1 MKPFPTFNSLQARL
15 TAVMIALAVLGAG
28 LPGAWMVY
36 RSYGALRQAAQEGQ
50 EALAK
55 SLAVTVDGNVSHSLQ
70 ELETLAERNDM
81 KRLDLAALQRTL
93 GLAAAANQAFESLV
107 LLSPQGRV
115 LLQAPQLGP
124 NSLPGR
130 GVLQS
135 FCVDFSQDT
144 ETTQAF
150 FSEPYP
156 IAGGDTA
163 VLLGVPIVRGKKVQA
178 VLASEVLLTSLG
190 LSVEDIELGQAGFAY
205 LVDENGTALLRPKG
219 RGPTPGVPAPPGV
232 GELIKK
238 NQDHFFKEYQGREN
252 QGWLLAAYSRIE
264 SLNWGVMVRQTADQC
279 YAPARR
285 MLRLLSLYLA
295 LALALAVGLAL
306 LLARAITAPLERLA
320 QAVRLGE
327 KQGLDPADFQG
338 FESQD
343 EVGHLA
349 AALASLA
356 QELKA
361 QQLEREKAHARALA
375 AEKRLAE
382 AERLAALGQLAAGL
396 AHEINNPLAVILG
409 STQEAARARSAK
421 AAAPWLQRIEREASR
436 TQRLVRD
443 LLDYARPMRL
453 QRRNISLAELAARAW
468 QQSLQGRQGDW
479 RLEGSASLPVAR
491 VDPDRFFQIFINLY
505 TNAMDAMPKGGAV
518 LLASAR
524 QPGRLLITVRDQGTG
539 FPKSKAAALFRPFYT
554 TKPHGTGLGLAIV
567 QRILKAHGGD
577 IRAGAAGPGKGA
589 LFTIDIPS

>member
-1 MKPFPTFNSLQARL
+1 LIPLPTFGSLQARL

-55 SLAVTVDGNVSHSLQ
+55 SLATTVDGNVSHSLQ
-70 ELETLAERNDM
+70 ELEALADRADAKHM
-81 KRLDLAALQRTL
+81 DLASLQRTL
-93 GLAAAANQAFESLV
+93 SLAAAANQVFESLV

-115 LLQAPQLGP
+115 LLQSPLLGAG
-124 NSLPGR
+124 SLPGR
-130 GVLQS
+130 AGLRA
-135 FCVDFSQDT
+135 FCVDFDQST
-144 ETTQAF
+144 EPSPAF
-150 FSEPYP
+150 FSEPYA
-156 IAGGDTA
+156 IAAGDTA
-163 VLLGVPIVRGKKVQA
+163 VLLGVPIIRNNKVQA
-178 VLASEVLLTSLG
+178 VLAGEVLLTSLG
-190 LSVEDIELGQAGFAY
+190 ISVENIELGQAGFAY
-205 LVDENGTALLRPKG
+205 LVDENGTALLKPSG
-219 RGPTPGVPAPPGV
+219 RGPSPGVPPPPDV

-252 QGWLLAAYSRIE
+252 QGWLLAAYNRIE

-295 LALALAVGLAL
+295 LALALAVALAL

-327 KQGLDPADFQG
+327 KQGLDPADFTG
-338 FESQD
+338 FESRD

-349 AALASLA
+349 AALKSLA

-361 QQLEREKAHARALA
+361 QQLEREKAHGRALA

-382 AERLAALGQLAAGL
+382 AERLATVGQLAAGL

-409 STQEAARARSAK
+409 SAREAAQARSAK
-421 AAAPWLQRIEREASR
+421 AAAPWLERIEREATR

-453 QRRNISLAELAARAW
+453 QRRSSSLAELAARAW
-468 QQSLQGRQGDW
+468 QQSRQGRQGEW
-479 RLEGSASLPVAR
+479 RLEGAESLPHAK
-491 VDPDRFFQIFINLY
+491 VDPDRFFQVFINLF
-505 TNAMDAMPKGGAV
+505 TNAFDAMPKGGAV
-518 LLASAR
+518 QLACAK
-524 QPGRLLITVRDQGTG
+524 QDGRLLLNVSDQGPG

-567 QRILKAHGGD
+567 QRILKAHGGG
-577 IRAGAAGPGKGA
+577 IRAEASALGKGA
-589 LFTIDIPS
+589 LFIIDIPS